1 MARPIKQGLGYFPL
15 DTDFFSDR
23 KVRRILNAH
32 GSNTA
37 SILIC
42 LLCNIY
48 KDKGYYIE
56 FDEDLPFDIA
66 DVVGVSEGAV
76 IEVIKKALQ
85 VDFFDLSLYE
95 KYHILTSRGIQ
106 RRFYSCT
113 LKRRDIKINPAFW
126 VIDVKNPVID
136 GNLPEETELSPSKS
150 TQKESKVKENN
161 SPVSP
166 PLPGGPV
173 ATAPAASEQPAYPG
187 INGGHDKPFS
197 ESEPADNAGR
207 GDHSEPPGGTGWRKD
222 YETYLGLVRQA
233 LDAIRGDPALLARQ
247 QAYYPGVDIPLS
259 LQKACD
265 NFWATPAGWE
275 HKKKSRAKEIDMKMT
290 LINAISKNRVFNNGT
305 EQKQAKRYDN
315 GDFLR

>member
-1 MARPIKQGLGYFPL
+1 MARPVKQGLGYFPL

-126 VIDVKNPVID
+126 VITVKNPVID
-136 GNLPEETELSPSKS
+136 GNLPEEIELSPSKS

-166 PLPGGPV
+166 PPYAV
-173 ATAPAASEQPAYPG
+173 AASLLLRRRA
-187 INGGHDKPFS
+187 NS
-197 ESEPADNAGR
+197 R
-207 GDHSEPPGGTGWRKD
+207 
-222 YETYLGLVRQA
+222 L
-233 LDAIRGDPALLARQ
+233 IRA
-247 QAYYPGVDIPLS
+247 
-259 LQKACD
+259 
-265 NFWATPAGWE
+265 
-275 HKKKSRAKEIDMKMT
+275 
-290 LINAISKNRVFNNGT
+290 
-305 EQKQAKRYDN
+305 
-315 GDFLR
+315 